1 MRLTLCT
8 NRWTQ
13 VAVLAA
19 WAFSSGCQRLPYI
32 DQSKSVPH
40 DPMAATALEDKEVKQ
55 ADFLSSGLT
64 MQMPKVHKPRTTNDP
79 EAEEVWPMT
88 LQEAIRIGLDNS
100 EIVRV
105 IPFGAQGIP
114 IGGFEPSPL
123 NTGAG
128 AGVAGALGSGSLES
142 VYDPAVQET
151 QIAQAL
157 SVFDTAFTT
166 NMTWG
171 KNTQPFNNAIQ
182 GGSLTLTGPRT
193 VVLSVQDTAN
203 FQIGLQ
209 KRTAT
214 GALLGIVHNVNW
226 LYQNSTFLTY
236 PSAYTTNIQ
245 MSLTQPLMGS
255 APLPGQA
262 AGPPVGLEANRAP
275 IVIARLNADA
285 AIWRFKAGV
294 LAHVRSIEQQYWSLA
309 QQHVQL
315 WSSEKAVELAR
326 EIVNREQAEL
336 VVGKGTVADVAE
348 AQQRLEQFNLDLVT
362 KTSDVITT
370 ERQLRN
376 ILGLPPADNRRI
388 IPVTP
393 PVEARLEPDWES
405 SLAQMVTFQPDIVQ
419 EQLLVRIAELQLL
432 VARNQL
438 LPQLNLSVLYQLN
451 GLGQQLDSAEAVMT
465 GATIK
470 ALEPVVAAKERAA
483 GLTSNPGYYNDF
495 HTWQV
500 GFSFQMPLGMRSP
513 LANVR
518 SAQYVLLR
526 QRAYLQQ
533 IVHQT
538 THSLARFFLEVDA
551 NYKQFKTASRLRA
564 AAAQRL
570 EAQRAYYEEGRITID
585 RFLDAVSQYAQA
597 VAQEAQFK
605 TTYNIS
611 IVALEEAKGTL
622 LAYNNIAV
630 AEGPHPRKAYV
641 QAKDIQD
648 AHRRLPIP
656 PNGTKYKERVT
667 GPLNP
672 DPVPA
677 NPPPDVKREIIPPM
691 PAPVGP
697 LGPPPTP
704 LPPYRPAGE
713 AQILSQ
719 NPARPSPGGGPAG
732 TAPAAGELPAGLA
745 GSARPRVDGSTT
757 PAAGP
762 SAPMSG
768 NTPFVTPAILGP
780 GTGPGAGSA
789 SVPVGNSA
797 ALPPLPASAPAAPQ
811 PPPSAAPAAGAGAPR
826 PRRTCPNCP
835 RRSACLRCPGNF
847 RSRQCRRATTIPPP
861 AVCRHAEGRRLS
873 TEAPALLL
881 AQDHG

>member
-1 MRLTLCT
+1 MRLTLRT

-13 VAVLAA
+13 VAMLAA
-19 WAFSSGCQRLPYI
+19 WAFFSGCQKLPYI
-32 DQSKSVPH
+32 DQSKTVPH
-40 DPMAATALEDKEVKQ
+40 DPMGATALEDKEVKQ
-55 ADFLSSGLT
+55 ADFLSNSLT

-79 EAEEVWPMT
+79 EAEEIWPMT

-128 AGVAGALGSGSLES
+128 AGVASALGAGSLES
-142 VYDPAVQET
+142 VYDPAIQET

-166 NMTWG
+166 SLTWG

-182 GGSLTLTGPRT
+182 GGSLTTSKT
-193 VVLSVQDTAN
+193 VVLSIQDTAN
-203 FQIGLQ
+203 FAIGLQ
-209 KRTAT
+209 KFTAT
-214 GALLGIVHNVNW
+214 GGLINITHNVKW

-236 PSAYTTNIQ
+236 PSVYTTNIQ
-245 MSLTQPLMGS
+245 MQFTQPLMGS
-255 APLPGQA
+255 APLPDQA
-262 AGPPVGLEANRAP
+262 APRPVGLEANRAP
-275 IVIARLNADA
+275 IVVARLNADA
-285 AIWRFKAGV
+285 AVWRFKAGV

-393 PVEARLEPDWES
+393 PAEARLEPDWES

-419 EQLLVRIAELQLL
+419 QQLLVRIAELQLL

-451 GLGQQLDSAEAVMT
+451 GLGQQLDNAEAVMT

-470 ALEPVVAAKERAA
+470 ALDPVARTKELEA
-483 GLTSNPGYYNDF
+483 GLLSNAGFYNNF

-500 GFSFQMPLGMRSP
+500 GFTFQMPLGMRSP
-513 LANVR
+513 LANTR
-518 SAQYVLLR
+518 NAQYILLR

-641 QAKDIQD
+641 QARDIQN
-648 AHRRLPIP
+648 AHRKLPIP
-656 PNGTKYKERVT
+656 PDGPMYRQRVT

-677 NPPPDVKREIIPPM
+677 NPPPDVQPGGHPPL

-697 LGPPPTP
+697 LGPPPTAV
-704 LPPYRPAGE
+704 PPYRPAGE
-713 AQILSQ
+713 APILSQ
-719 NPARPSPGGGPAG
+719 NPPQPLPGNV
-732 TAPAAGELPAGLA
+732 TAPAADRPASAA
-745 GSARPRVDGSTT
+745 GDRPPLDGSTT
-757 PAAGP
+757 PAGGMP
-762 SAPMSG
+762 APMG
-768 NTPFVTPAILGP
+768 
-780 GTGPGAGSA
+780 GA
-789 SVPVGNSA
+789 PPA
-797 ALPPLPASAPAAPQ
+797 ALPANLGSGSPPVETIVPPARNPVAAPRLRHQ
-811 PPPSAAPAAGAGAPR
+811 HQPR
-826 PRRTCPNCP
+826 PRPGPHPRKNYPSCRPRSTCLLCPSDMSCRQRPGNCP
-835 RRSACLRCPGNF
+835 CGTRHQMPGPVLP
-847 RSRQCRRATTIPPP
+847 R
-861 AVCRHAEGRRLS
+861 
-873 TEAPALLL
+873 EAPALPVLL
-881 AQDHG
+881 NPC

>member
-1 MRLTLCT
+1 
-8 NRWTQ
+8 
-13 VAVLAA
+13 
-19 WAFSSGCQRLPYI
+19 
-32 DQSKSVPH
+32 
-40 DPMAATALEDKEVKQ
+40 
-55 ADFLSSGLT
+55 

-128 AGVAGALGSGSLES
+128 AGAAGALGAGSLES

-157 SVFDTAFTT
+157 SFFDTAFTT
-166 NMTWG
+166 SLTWG
-171 KNTQPFNNAIQ
+171 KNVQPYNNAIQ
-182 GGSLTLTGPRT
+182 GGSLTLAGPKT
-193 VVLSVQDTAN
+193 VVLSTQDTAN
-203 FQIGLQ
+203 FQVGLQ
-209 KRTAT
+209 KYTAT
-214 GALLGIVHNVNW
+214 GGQIGIVHNINW

-236 PSAYTTNIQ
+236 PSVYTTNIQ

-255 APLPGQA
+255 APLSPGLGHA
-262 AGPPVGLEANRAP
+262 APTPVGLEANRAP

-285 AIWRFKAGV
+285 AVWRFKAGV
-294 LAHVRSIEQQYWSLA
+294 LAMVRSIEQQYWSLA

-393 PVEARLEPDWES
+393 PAEARLEPDWDS

-419 EQLLVRIAELQLL
+419 QQLLVRIAELQLL

-451 GLGQQLDSAEAVMT
+451 GLGQQLDNAEAVMT

-470 ALEPVVAAKERAA
+470 ALDPIIRNKELAA
-483 GLTSNPGYYNDF
+483 GLPGNSGYYNNF

-500 GFSFQMPLGMRSP
+500 GFTFQMPLGMRSP
-513 LANVR
+513 LANTR
-518 SAQYVLLR
+518 NAQYILLR

-564 AAAQRL
+564 AAAERL
-570 EAQRAYYEEGRITID
+570 ETQRAFYEEGRITID
-585 RFLDAVSQYAQA
+585 R
-597 VAQEAQFK
+597 
-605 TTYNIS
+605 
-611 IVALEEAKGTL
+611 
-622 LAYNNIAV
+622 
-630 AEGPHPRKAYV
+630 
-641 QAKDIQD
+641 
-648 AHRRLPIP
+648 
-656 PNGTKYKERVT
+656 
-667 GPLNP
+667 
-672 DPVPA
+672 
-677 NPPPDVKREIIPPM
+677 
-691 PAPVGP
+691 
-697 LGPPPTP
+697 
-704 LPPYRPAGE
+704 
-713 AQILSQ
+713 
-719 NPARPSPGGGPAG
+719 
-732 TAPAAGELPAGLA
+732 
-745 GSARPRVDGSTT
+745 
-757 PAAGP
+757 
-762 SAPMSG
+762 
-768 NTPFVTPAILGP
+768 
-780 GTGPGAGSA
+780 
-789 SVPVGNSA
+789 
-797 ALPPLPASAPAAPQ
+797 
-811 PPPSAAPAAGAGAPR
+811 
-826 PRRTCPNCP
+826 
-835 RRSACLRCPGNF
+835 
-847 RSRQCRRATTIPPP
+847 
-861 AVCRHAEGRRLS
+861 
-873 TEAPALLL
+873 
-881 AQDHG
+881 

>member
-1 MRLTLCT
+1 MRLTLRT

-13 VAVLAA
+13 VAMLAA
-19 WAFSSGCQRLPYI
+19 WVFFSGCQRLPYI

-40 DPMAATALEDKEVKQ
+40 DPIGATALEDKEVKQ
-55 ADFLSSGLT
+55 ADFLSNSLT

-79 EAEEVWPMT
+79 EAEEVWQMT

-123 NTGAG
+123 STGAG
-128 AGVAGALGSGSLES
+128 AGAAGQLGDGTLQS
-142 VYDPAVQET
+142 VYDPAILET
-151 QIAQAL
+151 QIATAL

-166 NMTWG
+166 SLTWG
-171 KNTQPFNNAIQ
+171 KNTQPFNNF
-182 GGSLTLTGPRT
+182 LTGGTNVSTRS
-193 VVLSVQDTAN
+193 VVLSTQDTAN
-203 FQIGLQ
+203 FAIGLQ
-209 KRTAT
+209 KFTAT
-214 GALLGIVHNVNW
+214 GGQIGIVHNVNW
-226 LYQNSTFLTY
+226 LYQNSIFLTY
-236 PSAYTTNIQ
+236 PSVYTTNIQ

-262 AGPPVGLEANRAP
+262 AGRPVGLEANRAP

-285 AIWRFKAGV
+285 AVWRFKAEV
-294 LAHVRSIEQQYWSLA
+294 MAHVRSIEQQYWSLA

-393 PVEARLEPDWES
+393 PAEARLEPDWDS

-419 EQLLVRIAELQLL
+419 QQLLVRIAELQLL

-451 GLGQQLDSAEAVMT
+451 GLGQQLDNAEAVMT

-470 ALEPVVAAKERAA
+470 ALDPIIRNKELAA
-483 GLTSNPGYYNDF
+483 GLPANAGFYNNF

-500 GFSFQMPLGMRSP
+500 GFTFQMPLGMRSP
-513 LANVR
+513 LANTR
-518 SAQYVLLR
+518 HAQYVLLQ

-533 IVHQT
+533 FVHQT

-641 QAKDIQD
+641 QARDIQD
-648 AHRRLPIP
+648 AHRKLPIP
-656 PNGTKYKERVT
+656 PDGPMYRQRVT

-677 NPPPDVKREIIPPM
+677 NPPPDVQPGGHPPL

-713 AQILSQ
+713 APILSQ
-719 NPARPSPGGGPAG
+719 NPVQPLPGN
-732 TAPAAGELPAGLA
+732 APAPAVDRPASVAGD
-745 GSARPRVDGSTT
+745 RPPLDGSTT
-757 PAAGP
+757 PAGGTP
-762 SAPMSG
+762 APMGGTPPPALPANFGSG
-768 NTPFVTPAILGP
+768 SRPVETIIAPARGQAP
-780 GTGPGAGSA
+780 APAPAPT
-789 SVPVGNSA
+789 A
-797 ALPPLPASAPAAPQ
+797 AATRPQTAEELPELPAEIDLPPLPK
-811 PPPSAAPAAGAGAPR
+811 
-826 PRRTCPNCP
+826 
-835 RRSACLRCPGNF
+835 
-847 RSRQCRRATTIPPP
+847 
-861 AVCRHAEGRRLS
+861 
-873 TEAPALLL
+873 
-881 AQDHG
+881 

>member
-1 MRLTLCT
+1 MRLTLRT

-13 VAVLAA
+13 VAMLAA
-19 WAFSSGCQRLPYI
+19 WVFSSGCQRLPYI
-32 DQSKSVPH
+32 DQSKTVPH
-40 DPMAATALEDKEVKQ
+40 DPMGATPLEDKEVKQ
-55 ADFLSSGLT
+55 ADFLSNSLT

-123 NTGAG
+123 NTGSGAG
-128 AGVAGALGSGSLES
+128 AAGQLGAGTLQS
-142 VYDPAVQET
+142 VYDPAIQET

-166 NMTWG
+166 SLTWN
-171 KNTQPFNNAIQ
+171 KSTQPVNN
-182 GGSLTLTGPRT
+182 TLTGGLASIGARN
-193 VVLSVQDTAN
+193 VVLQIQDTAN
-203 FQIGLQ
+203 FQMGLS

-214 GALLGIVHNVNW
+214 GGQINITHNVQW
-226 LYQNSTFLTY
+226 LYQNNIFQTY
-236 PSAYTTNIQ
+236 PSVYTTNIQ
-245 MSLTQPLMGS
+245 MQLTQPLMGS

-262 AGPPVGLEANRAP
+262 IGSAPAVGLEANRAP
-275 IVIARLNADA
+275 IVIARLTADA
-285 AIWRFKAGV
+285 AVWVFKAEV
-294 LAHVRSIEQQYWSLA
+294 MAHVRSIEQQYWSLA

-393 PVEARLEPDWES
+393 PAEARLEPDWDS

-419 EQLLVRIAELQLL
+419 QQLRVRIAELQLL
-432 VARNQL
+432 IARNQL
-438 LPQLNLSVLYQLN
+438 LPQLNLNLLYQLN
-451 GLGQQLDSAEAVMT
+451 GLGQQLDNAEAVMT

-470 ALEPVVAAKERAA
+470 ALDPVIRNKEIAA
-483 GLTSNPGYYNDF
+483 GLPVNAGFYNNF

-500 GFSFQMPLGMRSP
+500 GFTFQMPLGMRSP
-513 LANVR
+513 LANTR
-518 SAQYVLLR
+518 NAQYILLR

-533 IVHQT
+533 FVHQT

-641 QAKDIQD
+641 QARDIQD
-648 AHRRLPIP
+648 AHRKLPIP
-656 PNGTKYKERVT
+656 PDGPMYRQRVT

-677 NPPPDVKREIIPPM
+677 NPPPDAQPGAHPPL

-697 LGPPPTP
+697 LGPPPTA

-713 AQILSQ
+713 APILSQ
-719 NPARPSPGGGPAG
+719 NPVQPLPGNVPAPVMDRPVSVAG
-732 TAPAAGELPAGLA
+732 D
-745 GSARPRVDGSTT
+745 RPPLDGSTT
-757 PAAGP
+757 PAGGTP
-762 SAPMSG
+762 APMGGTPPAALPANLGSG
-768 NTPFVTPAILGP
+768 SRPVETIIPPARGP
-780 GTGPGAGSA
+780 APGPAPA
-789 SVPVGNSA
+789 PAPALTA
-797 ALPPLPASAPAAPQ
+797 AATRPETADELPELPAEIDLPPLP
-811 PPPSAAPAAGAGAPR
+811 
-826 PRRTCPNCP
+826 N
-835 RRSACLRCPGNF
+835 
-847 RSRQCRRATTIPPP
+847 
-861 AVCRHAEGRRLS
+861 
-873 TEAPALLL
+873 
-881 AQDHG
+881 

>member
-1 MRLTLCT
+1 MRLTLST
-8 NRWTQ
+8 NRWTR
-13 VAVLAA
+13 AAMLAA
-19 WAFSSGCQRLPYI
+19 WIISSGCQKLPYI
-32 DQSKSVPH
+32 DQSKPVPH
-40 DPMAATALEDKEVKQ
+40 DSMGNMALEDKEVKQ
-55 ADFLSSGLT
+55 ADMLSSRLP
-64 MQMPKVHKPRTTNDP
+64 MQFPKVHKPRTTNDP
-79 EAEEVWPMT
+79 EAEEVWQMT

-100 EIVRV
+100 EMVRV

-128 AGVAGALGSGSLES
+128 AGAAGALGAGSLQS
-142 VYDPAVQET
+142 VYDPAIQET

-182 GGSLTLTGPRT
+182 GGSLSFAGPKT
-193 VVLSVQDTAN
+193 PIISIQDTAQ

-209 KRTAT
+209 KQTAT
-214 GALLGIVHNVNW
+214 GAQIGIVHNVNW
-226 LYQNSTFLTY
+226 LYQNSTFLVT
-236 PSAYTTNIQ
+236 PSVYTTNIQ
-245 MSLTQPLMGS
+245 MTLNQPLMGS
-255 APLPGQA
+255 APLPGQNP
-262 AGPPVGLEANRAP
+262 GRPVGLEANRAP

-285 AIWRFKAGV
+285 AVWRFKAEV
-294 LAHVRSIEQQYWSLA
+294 MAHVRSIEQQYWSLA

-315 WSSEKAVELAR
+315 WSAEKAVELAR

-362 KTSDVITT
+362 RTSDVITT

-393 PVEARLEPDWES
+393 PTEMRLQPDWDS

-419 EQLLVRIAELQLL
+419 QQLLVRIAELQLL

-470 ALEPVVAAKERAA
+470 ALEPVVAARERTS
-483 GLTSNPGYYNDF
+483 GLLSNPGFYNNF
-495 HTWQV
+495 RTWQV
-500 GFSFQMPLGMRSP
+500 GFNFQMPLGMRSP
-513 LANVR
+513 LANTR
-518 SAQYVLLR
+518 NAQYILLR
-526 QRAYLQQ
+526 QRAYLTQ

-630 AEGPHPRKAYV
+630 AEGPHPRKAYT
-641 QAKDIQD
+641 QARDIQD
-648 AHRRLPIP
+648 AHKRAPIP
-656 PNGTKYKERVT
+656 HDGLMYPERPQGRV
-667 GPLNP
+667 NP
-672 DPVPA
+672 DPVPS
-677 NPPPDVKREIIPPM
+677 NPPPDVKPGERPPL

-697 LGPPPTP
+697 LGPLPTP
-704 LPPYRPAGE
+704 LPPYRPASE
-713 AQILSQ
+713 PPIISQ
-719 NPARPSPGGGPAG
+719 NPTQGGPGARPANPAAAAA
-732 TAPAAGELPAGLA
+732 APAIVAAPT
-745 GSARPRVDGSTT
+745 PRVDAAAT
-757 PAAGP
+757 PAAGTLP
-762 SAPMSG
+762 VPVA
-768 NTPFVTPAILGP
+768 TPAP
-780 GTGPGAGSA
+780 TTPPASVAPATSAGAGSG
-789 SVPVGNSA
+789 PGKPDA
-797 ALPPLPASAPAAPQ
+797 AEELPELPQEIDLPPLPK
-811 PPPSAAPAAGAGAPR
+811 
-826 PRRTCPNCP
+826 
-835 RRSACLRCPGNF
+835 
-847 RSRQCRRATTIPPP
+847 
-861 AVCRHAEGRRLS
+861 
-873 TEAPALLL
+873 
-881 AQDHG
+881 

>member
-1 MRLTLCT
+1 MRLTLRT
-8 NRWTQ
+8 NRWTR
-13 VAVLAA
+13 VAMLAT
-19 WAFSSGCQRLPYI
+19 WVFSSGCQRLPYI
-32 DQSKSVPH
+32 DQSKAVPH
-40 DPMAATALEDKEVKQ
+40 DPLGATALEDKEVKQ
-55 ADFLSSGLT
+55 ADFVGLSNTLT

-128 AGVAGALGSGSLES
+128 AGAAGALGAGSLES

-166 NMTWG
+166 NLTWG
-171 KNTQPFNNAIQ
+171 KNVQPFNNAIQ
-182 GGSLTLTGPRT
+182 GGSLTLSGPKT
-193 VVLSVQDTAN
+193 VVLSIQDTAN
-203 FQIGLQ
+203 FQMGLQ
-209 KRTAT
+209 KITAT
-214 GALLGIVHNVNW
+214 GGQIGIVHNINW

-236 PSAYTTNIQ
+236 PSVYTTNIQ

-262 AGPPVGLEANRAP
+262 AGRPVGLEANRAP

-285 AIWRFKAGV
+285 AVWRFKAGV
-294 LAHVRSIEQQYWSLA
+294 LAQVRSIEQQYWSLA

-348 AQQRLEQFNLDLVT
+348 AVQRLEQFNLDLVT

-393 PVEARLEPDWES
+393 PAEARLEPDWDS

-419 EQLLVRIAELQLL
+419 QQLLVRIAELQLL

-451 GLGQQLDSAEAVMT
+451 GLGQQLDNAEAVMT

-483 GLTSNPGYYNDF
+483 GLLSNAGYYNNF
-495 HTWQV
+495 RTWQV

-513 LANVR
+513 LANTR

-641 QAKDIQD
+641 QARDIQD
-648 AHRRLPIP
+648 AHRKLPIS
-656 PNGTKYKERVT
+656 PNGPMYRQRVT

-677 NPPPDVKREIIPPM
+677 NPPPDVTPGEHPPL

-697 LGPPPTP
+697 LGPPPTAV
-704 LPPYRPAGE
+704 PPYRPAGE
-713 AQILSQ
+713 APILSQ
-719 NPARPSPGGGPAG
+719 NPAQPLPGDVTAPAPGGPASG
-732 TAPAAGELPAGLA
+732 A
-745 GSARPRVDGSTT
+745 GSKPPLDGSTT
-757 PAAGP
+757 PAGGTP
-762 SAPMSG
+762 APMG
-768 NTPFVTPAILGP
+768 GTPAPMGEAPPAALPANLGSGLRP
-780 GTGPGAGSA
+780 AETIIPPARD
-789 SVPVGNSA
+789 PVAEA
-797 ALPPLPASAPAAPQ
+797 APAPIAPATRPETAEELPELPNEIELPPLPK
-811 PPPSAAPAAGAGAPR
+811 
-826 PRRTCPNCP
+826 
-835 RRSACLRCPGNF
+835 
-847 RSRQCRRATTIPPP
+847 
-861 AVCRHAEGRRLS
+861 
-873 TEAPALLL
+873 
-881 AQDHG
+881 